1 MFDYLT
7 IVIGVKESD
16 IMLFGRSIGTGPATV
31 VAATRK
37 PGGLVLMSAFK
48 SIRDIVREQ
57 AGSLLQYVMSD
68 RFRNIDLISDVT
80 CPTFLVHGQ
89 QD

>member
-16 IMLFGRSIGTGPATV
+16 ILLFGRSIGTGPATV

-68 RFRNIDLISDVT
+68 RFRNIDLISEVT
-80 CPTFLVHGQ
+80 CPTFLVHG
-89 QD
+89 

>member
-1 MFDYLT
+1 MKD
-7 IVIGVKESD
+7 SD
-16 IMLFGRSIGTGPATV
+16 ILLFGRSIGTGPATI
-31 VAATRK
+31 VAANRK
-37 PGGLVLMSAFK
+37 PGALILMSAFK

-80 CPTFLVHGQ
+80 CPTFLVHG
-89 QD
+89 